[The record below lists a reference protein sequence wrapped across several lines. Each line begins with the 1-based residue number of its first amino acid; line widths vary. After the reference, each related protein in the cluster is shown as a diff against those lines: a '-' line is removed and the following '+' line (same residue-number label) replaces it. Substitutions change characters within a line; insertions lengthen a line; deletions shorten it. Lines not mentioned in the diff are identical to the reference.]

1 MTWKKFAFADEAAV
15 DLDGQIAA
23 LVRNNLNGLEIRGVD
38 GENIVNIS
46 VEKAKEIR
54 RKLDANGLS
63 VWSIG
68 SPIGKIGIADDF
80 ARHKEQFLHTLE
92 LADVLGASH
101 YRLFSFYI
109 PAGVNPADCRN
120 EVIDRLGEL
129 CALGAK
135 SDVALC
141 HENEKGIY
149 GDNAA
154 RCADL
159 LQALPTLKAVF
170 DPANFIQCGQDVWEA
185 WQLLRHRT
193 AYLHIKDALA
203 DGKVVPA
210 GCGIGRLPDIL
221 SDFSALNG
229 DALTIEP
236 HLTVFSGLKDLEF
249 DGETAA
255 KMDTFAYPD
264 NNTAFDAACTALS
277 KWL

>member
-1 MTWKKFAFADEAAV
+1 MLWKMFAFADEAAV

-23 LVRNNLNGLEIRGVD
+23 MERNGLHGLEIRGVD

-54 RKLDANGLS
+54 RKLDDRGLC

-68 SPIGKIGIADDF
+68 SPIGKIGVHDDL
-80 ARHKEQFLHTLE
+80 APHKEQFLHTLE
-92 LADVLGASH
+92 LAEILGASH

-109 PAGVNPADCRN
+109 PEGVDPADCRN
-120 EVIDRLGEL
+120 EVIDRLGVLCEL
-129 CALGAK
+129 GQK
-135 SDVALC
+135 SSLILC

-159 LQALPTLKAVF
+159 LGALPTLKAVF
-170 DPANFIQCGQDVWEA
+170 DPANFIQCGQDVREA

-193 AYLHIKDALA
+193 AYLHIKDALP
-203 DGKVVPA
+203 DCKVVPA
-210 GCGIGRLPDIL
+210 GCGVGYLADILPD
-221 SDFSALNG
+221 FAALGG

-236 HLTVFSGLKDLEF
+236 HLTVFEGLAALEF

-264 NNTAFDAACTALS
+264 NNTAFDAACTAL
-277 KWL
+277 KKLL

>member
-1 MTWKKFAFADEAAV
+1 MMWKKFAFADEAAV

-23 LVRNNLNGLEIRGVD
+23 LSRNNLNGLEIRGVD
-38 GENIVNIS
+38 GENVVNIT

-80 ARHKEQFLHTLE
+80 APHKEQFLHTLE
-92 LADVLGASH
+92 LADILGASH

-109 PAGVNPADCRN
+109 PADVDPADCRN

-135 SDVALC
+135 SGLVFC

-149 GDNAA
+149 GDKAA

-159 LQALPTLKAVF
+159 LEALPTLKAVF
-170 DPANFIQCGQDVWEA
+170 DPANFIQCGQDVWAA
-185 WQLLRHRT
+185 WQLLRYRT
-193 AYLHIKDALA
+193 AYLHVKDALA
-203 DGKVVPA
+203 DGKIVPA
-210 GCGIGRLPDIL
+210 GCGIGHLPDIVQA
-221 SDFSALNG
+221 FAKQGGN
-229 DALTIEP
+229 ALTIEP
-236 HLTVFSGLKDLEF
+236 HLAVFSGLADLEF

-255 KMDTFAYPD
+255 KMDSFAYPD
-264 NNTAFDAACTALS
+264 NNTAFDAACAALQ
-277 KWL
+277 KLL